1 MERLGSGD
9 SKLISCY
16 DYTEV
21 VSSVVTDTP
30 HYRYHVL
37 QEEKKNDVI
46 FQTQECQLIEDWLY
60 VEFSN
65 LNSFWSIVTCSMHC
79 VFEIYLIWDFSNEP
93 SDC

>member
-46 FQTQECQLIEDWLY
+46 FQRQECQLIED
-60 VEFSN
+60 
-65 LNSFWSIVTCSMHC
+65 
-79 VFEIYLIWDFSNEP
+79 
-93 SDC
+93 